1 MSNRSLT
8 QTLFACAL
16 LLTMAAACAEPLDRI
31 SGSVSIHE
39 LTELP
44 ADAILTIELLDVSKA
59 DAPAERLARLS
70 LPGGGRVL
78 PLQFE
83 LPYYRADVQPN
94 HRYSVR
100 ATLTSSG
107 ALLYTSTRHATVL
120 TQGAGKRVQLEL
132 LHVQQQVQSHT
143 MIQLENTYWKLMA
156 IGTSPVKLQ
165 ENEREPYLLLLNEH
179 VSGDSGCNKLMGTYA
194 QQASNELRIGPLQST
209 RMACLPAMAEQETA
223 LLAALARVSAYR
235 LKGNTLELM
244 AGNSAVL
251 VRFTARHFK

>member
-1 MSNRSLT
+1 MRLT
-8 QTLFACAL
+8 RFIRGLLTGTL
-16 LLTMAAACAEPLDRI
+16 LLTVSASAAQLDRI

-44 ADAILTIELLDVSKA
+44 ADALLTIELLDVSKA

-70 LPGGGRVL
+70 LPGGGRAL

-107 ALLYTSTRHATVL
+107 ALLYTSTRHAAVL

-132 LHVQQQVQSHT
+132 LHAQQQVQSHAIT
-143 MIQLENTYWKLMA
+143 QLENTYWKLIA
-156 IGTSPVKLQ
+156 IGTSPVKRQ
-165 ENEREPYLLLLNEH
+165 ENEREAYLLLLNNH

-194 QQASNELRIGPLQST
+194 QQAPNELRIGPLQST
-209 RMACLPAMAEQETA
+209 QMACLPAMAEQETT
-223 LLAALARVSAYR
+223 LVAALARVSAYR
-235 LKGNTLELM
+235 FKGNTLELM

-251 VRFTARHFK
+251 ARFEARYFK